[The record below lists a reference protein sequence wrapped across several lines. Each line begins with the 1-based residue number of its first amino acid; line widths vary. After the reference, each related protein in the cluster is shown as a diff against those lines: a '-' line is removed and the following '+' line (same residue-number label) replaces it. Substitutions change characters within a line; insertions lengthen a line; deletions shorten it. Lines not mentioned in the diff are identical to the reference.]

1 MKDSAL
7 GNLFVAIVC
16 MMVVGCSNS
25 ELSSAPESQLAVG
38 GGTPLSEKDVVQN
51 IHAPLGENL
60 TTYLQGV
67 EDKLGQLKDKHA
79 KLEGRVKEAA
89 PGSDSIMTLDVML
102 VELTKK
108 GEEVQ
113 LQIAALKAAKGE
125 DQNVLQAGMDKTLAD
140 LDQSYDK
147 ALAQFAG

>member
-1 MKDSAL
+1 MKYSAP
-7 GNLFVAIVC
+7 GNVFVGIVC
-16 MMVVGCSNS
+16 MMVMSCSNS
-25 ELSSAPESQLAVG
+25 ELSTAPESQVAVNNER
-38 GGTPLSEKDVVQN
+38 LEDQDSMESFQ
-51 IHAPLGENL
+51 APVSENL

-125 DQNVLQAGMDKTLAD
+125 EHSALQTDMDKTLAD

-147 ALAQFAG
+147 ALAEFAG

>member
-7 GNLFVAIVC
+7 GNVFVAIVC

-38 GGTPLSEKDVVQN
+38 GATPLSEKDVVQN

-79 KLEGRVKEAA
+79 KLVNSVPEAG
-89 PGSDSIMTLDVML
+89 PGSKSRVILDARL
-102 VELTKK
+102 AELTKK

-113 LQIAALKAAKGE
+113 FQIEAMKSAKGE
-125 DQNVLQAGMDKTLAD
+125 DQLALQTGMDKTLAE
-140 LDQSYDK
+140 LAQSYDN
-147 ALAQFAG
+147 ALAQFVG

>member
-1 MKDSAL
+1 MKNSPL
-7 GNLFVAIVC
+7 GNVFVGIVC
-16 MMVVGCSNS
+16 MMVIGCSNS
-25 ELSSAPESQLAVG
+25 ELSSVPESQLAVAD
-38 GGTPLSEKDVVQN
+38 TPLSDKAVSQ
-51 IHAPLGENL
+51 NL
-60 TTYLQGV
+60 TIYLQGV
-67 EDKLGQLKDKHA
+67 EDKLGQLKNKHA

-125 DQNVLQAGMDKTLAD
+125 DQNVLQTGVDKTLAD

>member
-1 MKDSAL
+1 MKYSAP
-7 GNLFVAIVC
+7 GNVFVGIVC
-16 MMVVGCSNS
+16 MMVMSCSNS
-25 ELSSAPESQLAVG
+25 ELSTAPESQVAVNNER
-38 GGTPLSEKDVVQN
+38 LEDQDSMESFQ
-51 IHAPLGENL
+51 APVSENL

-67 EDKLGQLKDKHA
+67 EDKLGQLKEKHA

-125 DQNVLQAGMDKTLAD
+125 EHSALQTDMDKTLAD

-147 ALAQFAG
+147 ALAEFAG

>member
-1 MKDSAL
+1 
-7 GNLFVAIVC
+7 
-16 MMVVGCSNS
+16 
-25 ELSSAPESQLAVG
+25 
-38 GGTPLSEKDVVQN
+38 
-51 IHAPLGENL
+51 
-60 TTYLQGV
+60 
-67 EDKLGQLKDKHA
+67 
-79 KLEGRVKEAA
+79 
-89 PGSDSIMTLDVML
+89 MTLDVML

-125 DQNVLQAGMDKTLAD
+125 DQNVLQTGVDKTLAD

>member
-1 MKDSAL
+1 MKNSPL
-7 GNLFVAIVC
+7 GNVFVGIVC
-16 MMVVGCSNS
+16 MMVIGCSNS
-25 ELSSAPESQLAVG
+25 ELSSVPESQLAVAD
-38 GGTPLSEKDVVQN
+38 TPLSDKAVSEN
-51 IHAPLGENL
+51 IEAPLGQNL
-60 TTYLQGV
+60 TIYLQGV
-67 EDKLGQLKDKHA
+67 EDKLGQLKNKHA

-125 DQNVLQAGMDKTLAD
+125 DQNVLQTGMDKTLAD

>member
-1 MKDSAL
+1 MKNSPL
-7 GNLFVAIVC
+7 GNVFVGIVC
-16 MMVVGCSNS
+16 MMVIGCSNS
-25 ELSSAPESQLAVG
+25 ELSSVPESQLAVAD
-38 GGTPLSEKDVVQN
+38 TPLSDKAVSEN
-51 IHAPLGENL
+51 IEAPLGQNL
-60 TTYLQGV
+60 TIYLQGV
-67 EDKLGQLKDKHA
+67 EDKLGQLKNKHA
-79 KLEGRVKEAA
+79 KEAA

-125 DQNVLQAGMDKTLAD
+125 DQNVLQTGMDKTLAD

>member
-1 MKDSAL
+1 MKYSAP
-7 GNLFVAIVC
+7 GNVFVGIVC
-16 MMVVGCSNS
+16 MMVMSCSNS
-25 ELSSAPESQLAVG
+25 ELSTAPESQVAVNNER
-38 GGTPLSEKDVVQN
+38 LEDQDSMESFQ
-51 IHAPLGENL
+51 APVSENL

-125 DQNVLQAGMDKTLAD
+125 DQNVLQTGMDKTLAD

>member
-1 MKDSAL
+1 MKNSPL
-7 GNLFVAIVC
+7 GNVFVGIVC
-16 MMVVGCSNS
+16 MMVIGCSNS
-25 ELSSAPESQLAVG
+25 ELSSVPESQLAVAD
-38 GGTPLSEKDVVQN
+38 TPLSDKAVSEN
-51 IHAPLGENL
+51 IEAPLGQNL
-60 TTYLQGV
+60 TIYLQGV
-67 EDKLGQLKDKHA
+67 EDKLGQLKNKHA
-79 KLEGRVKEAA
+79 KLEG
-89 PGSDSIMTLDVML
+89 MTLDVML

-125 DQNVLQAGMDKTLAD
+125 DQNVLQTGVDKTLAD